1 MSTLPAANDARDR
14 NSPNTTK
21 NTVRFCMPEKDDDS
35 KPAHDGQHAL
45 SANPTQQ
52 PTFEAFVS
60 PQVLAMP
67 WSALPAFSLADTVAV
82 SFGDCALDDDVLGT
96 VIDPVTAT
104 DDKE

>member
-21 NTVRFCMPEKDDDS
+21 NTVRFVIPEKDDDS

-60 PQVLAMP
+60 PQVLAMS
-67 WSALPAFSLADTVAV
+67 WSALPAFSVADTAAV
-82 SFGDCALDDDVLGT
+82 PLALDDDVLGT